1 MPETTAEFKQYGEVA
16 QLTSREAD
24 PVVACLSSTK
34 YNVDP
39 TNPLRYQIGLCET
52 WMAQR
57 CSRGWDKYCEVYL
70 SDQINKDFTGKAANK
85 WLREALE
92 ARFCR
97 VDQNSPGSY
106 CYEKCDM
113 FDPIASQGA
122 QVCRT
127 FGDGVLS

>member
-1 MPETTAEFKQYGEVA
+1 MPETTAEFKEYGDVA
-16 QLTSREAD
+16 HLTSREAD
-24 PVVACLSSTK
+24 PVVACLASTK

-85 WLREALE
+85 WLRSTRVSFLPSRSKF
-92 ARFCR
+92 AR
-97 VDQNSPGSY
+97 
-106 CYEKCDM
+106 K
-113 FDPIASQGA
+113 
-122 QVCRT
+122 
-127 FGDGVLS
+127 LLL